1 VITFPKK
8 IPTFASTTKNQYIIL
23 TMKKPLIYLS
33 LLILALSSCRQQ
45 KELIYFTDLQEAN
58 IPNNT
63 LQEQKSYLIRA
74 NDILYVKVMSL
85 DEKINAQYNAAATGG
100 SAMTGRM
107 YSEDAMFFTGYSVQ
121 DNGAIDLPVFG
132 EIQVLGLT
140 IQDAKKAIIEKTE
153 EFLKD
158 VEVIVKLANF
168 KVTLL
173 GEVNRPGIYNYY
185 NNQTTI
191 LEALGK
197 AGDLSDYGNRK
208 EVLVIRPTVEGS
220 KSFRLNLQDKDL
232 LSSPKYFIQPNDVIY
247 VPPLKAKGTRLL
259 AQDYGIFITSIS
271 STLTAVS
278 LIVTIILNFKN

>member
-1 VITFPKK
+1 
-8 IPTFASTTKNQYIIL
+8 
-23 TMKKPLIYLS
+23 MKKPLIYITI
-33 LLILALSSCRQQ
+33 LLLALSSCRQQ

-63 LQEQKSYLIRA
+63 LQEQKTYLIRA

-85 DEKINAQYNAAATGG
+85 DDKINAQYSAAATGD
-100 SAMTGRM
+100 ARM
-107 YSEDAMFFTGYSVQ
+107 STTYYNEQTMFFTGYSVQ
-121 DNGAIDLPVFG
+121 ENGAVDLPVFG

-140 IQDAKKAIIEKTE
+140 IMGAKKAIIEKTE
-153 EFLKD
+153 EYLKD

-208 EVLVIRPTVEGS
+208 EVLIIRPTVEGS
-220 KSFRLNLQDKDL
+220 KSFRLNLQDKSL

-247 VPPLKAKGTRLL
+247 VPPLKAKGTKLL
-259 AQDYGIFITSIS
+259 AQDYGVLITSIS

-278 LIVTIILNFKN
+278 LIVTIILNFRK

>member
-1 VITFPKK
+1 M
-8 IPTFASTTKNQYIIL
+8 KNR
-23 TMKKPLIYLS
+23 LIYLS
-33 LLILALSSCRQQ
+33 ILALALSSCRQQ

-63 LQEQKSYLIRA
+63 LKEQKNYLIRA

-100 SAMTGRM
+100 TAMGGR
-107 YSEDAMFFTGYSVQ
+107 YYTEDAMFFTGYSVQ
-121 DNGAIDLPVFG
+121 ENGAVDLPVFG

-140 IQDAKKAIIEKTE
+140 IQGAKKAIIEKTE
-153 EFLKD
+153 EYLKD
-158 VEVIVKLANF
+158 VDVVVKLANF

-173 GEVNRPGIYNYY
+173 GEVNSPGIYNYY

-278 LIVTIILNFKN
+278 LIVTLILNVKN

>member
-1 VITFPKK
+1 
-8 IPTFASTTKNQYIIL
+8 
-23 TMKKPLIYLS
+23 MKKALISISILLVILS
-33 LLILALSSCRQQ
+33 GCRQQ

-63 LQEQKSYLIRA
+63 LQEQKNYFIRA

-100 SAMTGRM
+100 SGTGGRY

-121 DNGAIDLPVFG
+121 DNGAVDLPVFG

-140 IQDAKKAIIEKTE
+140 IQEAKKAIIEKTE
-153 EFLKD
+153 EYLKD

-220 KSFRLNLQDKDL
+220 RSFRLNLQDKNL

-247 VPPLKAKGTRLL
+247 VPPLKAKGTKLL
-259 AQDYGIFITSIS
+259 AQDYGVLITSIS

-278 LIVTIILNFKN
+278 LIVTIILNFRK

>member
-1 VITFPKK
+1 
-8 IPTFASTTKNQYIIL
+8 
-23 TMKKPLIYLS
+23 MKKPLLYLS
-33 LLILALSSCRQQ
+33 ILILTLSSCRQQ
-45 KELIYFTDLQEAN
+45 KELIYFTDLQEAY

-63 LQEQKSYLIRA
+63 LQEQKNYLIRA

-85 DEKINAQYNAAATGG
+85 DDKINAQYNSAATGEARI
-100 SAMTGRM
+100 SARY
-107 YSEDAMFFTGYSVQ
+107 YSEDVMFFTGYSVQ
-121 DNGAIDLPVFG
+121 DNGTVDLPVFG
-132 EIQVLGLT
+132 EVQVLGQT
-140 IQDAKKAIIEKTE
+140 IQGAKKVIIEKAE
-153 EFLKD
+153 EYLKD
-158 VEVIVKLANF
+158 VEAIVKLANF

-197 AGDLSDYGNRK
+197 AGDLSDYGDRK
-208 EVLVIRPTVEGS
+208 QVLVIRPTVEGS
-220 KSFRLNLQDKDL
+220 KSFRLNLQDKNL

>member
-1 VITFPKK
+1 
-8 IPTFASTTKNQYIIL
+8 
-23 TMKKPLIYLS
+23 MKKAIISIAVLT
-33 LLILALSSCRQQ
+33 LLLSSCRQQ

-63 LQEQKSYLIRA
+63 LLEQKTYLIRA
-74 NDILYVKVMSL
+74 NDILYIKVMSL
-85 DEKINAQYNAAATGG
+85 DEKINAQYNTAATGEVRG
-100 SAMTGRM
+100 TSQRYT
-107 YSEDAMFFTGYSVQ
+107 EDAMFFTGYSVQ
-121 DNGAIDLPVFG
+121 ENGDVDLPIFG
-132 EIQVLGLT
+132 EIQVLGLSVL
-140 IQDAKKAIIEKTE
+140 DAKKAIIVKTE
-153 EFLKD
+153 EYLKD

-173 GEVNRPGIYNYY
+173 GEVKRPGIYNYY

-197 AGDLSDYGNRK
+197 AGDLSDYGDRK
-208 EVLVIRPTVEGS
+208 QVLVIRPTVEGS
-220 KSFRLNLQDKDL
+220 KSFRLNLQDKNL

-247 VPPLKAKGTRLL
+247 VPPVKAKGTRLL

-278 LIVTIILNFKN
+278 LIATIILNLKK

>member
-1 VITFPKK
+1 
-8 IPTFASTTKNQYIIL
+8 
-23 TMKKPLIYLS
+23 MKKPLIYVFI
-33 LLILALSSCRQQ
+33 LILSFSSCRQQ
-45 KELIYFTDLQEAN
+45 KELIYFTNLHEAN

-63 LQEQKSYLIRA
+63 LQEQKNYQIRA

-85 DEKINAQYNAAATGG
+85 DEKINAQYNAAATGDSRM
-100 SAMTGRM
+100 SARY

-121 DNGAIDLPVFG
+121 DNGVVDLPVFG

-140 IQDAKKAIIEKTE
+140 IQSAKKVIVEKTE
-153 EFLKD
+153 EYLKD

-173 GEVNRPGIYNYY
+173 GEVNHPGIYNYY

-191 LEALGK
+191 LEALAK
-197 AGDLSDYGNRK
+197 AGDLSDYGSRK

-220 KSFRLNLQDKDL
+220 KSYRLNLQDKDL

-278 LIVTIILNFKN
+278 LIVTLILNFKN

>member
-1 VITFPKK
+1 
-8 IPTFASTTKNQYIIL
+8 
-23 TMKKPLIYLS
+23 MKKQLIYLS
-33 LLILALSSCRQQ
+33 IIIILLSSCRQQ
-45 KELIYFTDLQEAN
+45 KELIYFNTLQEAN

-63 LQEQKSYLIRA
+63 MLEQKNYLIRT

-85 DEKINAQYNAAATGG
+85 DERINAQYNAAATGDVRT
-100 SAMTGRM
+100 SSRY

-121 DNGAIDLPVFG
+121 DNGAVDLPVFG
-132 EIQVLGLT
+132 EVQVLGRT
-140 IQDAKKAIIEKTE
+140 IQGAKQAIIKKTKE
-153 EFLKD
+153 LLKD

-173 GEVNRPGIYNYY
+173 GEVNHPGIYNYY

-197 AGDLSDYGNRK
+197 AGDLSDYGDRK
-208 EVLVIRPTVEGS
+208 QVLVIRPTVEGS
-220 KSFRLNLQDKDL
+220 KSFRLNLQDKAL

-247 VPPLKAKGTRLL
+247 IPPLKAKGTRLL

-278 LIVTIILNFKN
+278 LIVTIILNFKK

>member
-1 VITFPKK
+1 MPEPQRLHHKK
-8 IPTFASTTKNQYIIL
+8 R
-23 TMKKPLIYLS
+23 MKKALISISILLVILS
-33 LLILALSSCRQQ
+33 GCRQQ

-63 LQEQKSYLIRA
+63 LQEQKNYLIRA
-74 NDILYVKVMSL
+74 NDILYIKVMSL
-85 DEKINAQYNAAATGG
+85 DEKINAQYNAAATGDART
-100 SAMTGRM
+100 SSFR

-121 DNGAIDLPVFG
+121 DNGAVDLPVFG

-140 IQDAKKAIIEKTE
+140 IQGAKKAIIEKTE
-153 EFLKD
+153 EYLKD

-220 KSFRLNLQDKDL
+220 KSFRLNLQDKAL

-247 VPPLKAKGTRLL
+247 VPPLKAKGTKLL
-259 AQDYGIFITSIS
+259 AQDYGVLITSIS

-278 LIVTIILNFKN
+278 LIVTIILNFRK